1 MVQKTA
7 VCLTPMTPP
16 ITSIFGSERA
26 GPAKSS
32 ASYKKGGNQQV
43 STCSLAYSWSII
55 KASRPD

>member
-32 ASYKKGGNQQV
+32 ASYKKGGNQTGQHM
-43 STCSLAYSWSII
+43 LPRIFLEHH
-55 KASRPD
+55 KGLEP